1 MARNIYFSEQVRS
14 EQSLYED
21 IVIEALKIYGYDMYY
36 LPRDIINRD
45 DLLNE
50 DVSSRFNSSYMIEM
64 YVDNIEGFDGQ
75 GDIFQKFGVEIR
87 DNVTLTMSRRRWNQA
102 IKRHDNELTSE
113 RPLEGDLVYVPF
125 SRKLFQ
131 IMRVEH
137 EQPFYQINNL
147 PTYKLY
153 CELYEFAGDD
163 FDTGVAIV
171 DEIERSYAYKYIL
184 SFTSGDNATAT
195 AALAS
200 SGNHV
205 ASITV
210 TNGGS
215 GYTSAPIVEF
225 SKPTA
230 VPTTA
235 QATAIS
241 DGFSVTDVNLIDS
254 GMYYLRAPIVG
265 SISPTPGARFKFGNN
280 SLYHDSANA
289 QYAFSG
295 SHTTSPI
302 NNRLVYRWFYWA
314 ESSGQPYNAL
324 LNQGDGWQIYH
335 RSSDNKIVYQDSSVE
350 FENPASIIVYDSDA
364 DSGFWNYIEFHMLN
378 QQAKLHVNSVDMSP
392 VTISYLNYDDTSR
405 ATVLGKPNRTLG
417 ISLLKDSVTQ
427 SFKGYMDHYAFISS
441 GDNEFRDADPI
452 PTTAAIANRDGDTLV
467 LATVLS
473 TFDYV
478 PAVFTAQVSNGRVDQ
493 ILISDPGTNI
503 TNASNAL
510 TISAPTGTA
519 NNFVPRA
526 TAILNNGSVVALDL
540 VIDSTASVGGLPL
553 NSLFAGAGYEG
564 TAPTIKIKPQGG
576 DVLFEPGDKVY
587 QTLSTGVVLE
597 GEVAQFSDSDY
608 KVHVINVQTSD
619 GLYHDFTTNVRLNK
633 DSVNGP
639 GAFVITIEEINQLS
653 ENEQNDQFDTE
664 ADAFLDFSE
673 TNPFGDPS

>member
-36 LPRDIINRD
+36 LPRDIVNRD

-50 DVSSRFNSSYMIEM
+50 DVSSRFNSAYMIEM

-137 EQPFYQINNL
+137 EQPFYQVANL

-153 CELYEFAGDD
+153 CELFEFASDD
-163 FDTGVAIV
+163 FDTGVAVI
-171 DEIERSYAYKYIL
+171 DQIERSYAYKYIL

-195 AALAS
+195 AVLAGD
-200 SGNHV
+200 GNFV
-205 ASITV
+205 SSITV
-210 TNGGS
+210 TNGGT
-215 GYTSAPIVEF
+215 GYTSTPIVEI

-230 VPTTA
+230 SAAVA
-235 QATAIS
+235 RATAIT
-241 DGFSVTDVNLIDS
+241 DGFSVTSIDIIDS
-254 GMYYLRAPIVG
+254 GMYYLRNPVVG
-265 SISPTPGARFKFGNN
+265 SISPTPGPRFKFGNN
-280 SLYHDSANA
+280 ALYHDSANA
-289 QYAFSG
+289 QYSFG
-295 SHTTSPI
+295 TSHIYPPL
-302 NNRLVYRWFYWA
+302 NDRLVYRWFYWA
-314 ESSGQPYNAL
+314 ESSGQTYNAL
-324 LNQGDGWQIYH
+324 LNHGNSFQVYH
-335 RSSDNKIVYQDSSVE
+335 RSADNKIVFQDSALE
-350 FENPASIIVYDSDA
+350 FEHPTSIKMYDSDA
-364 DSGFWNYIEFHMLN
+364 DSGFWNYIELHILN
-378 QQAKLHVNSVDMSP
+378 NQAKLHVNGVDMSP
-392 VTISYLNYDDTSR
+392 VTISILNETDVSELTF
-405 ATVLGKPNRTLG
+405 LGKPNASL
-417 ISLLKDSVTQ
+417 ISLLSRDSVNQ
-427 SFKGYMDHYAFISS
+427 SFKGYIDHYAFIRS
-441 GDNEFRDADPI
+441 GDDQFRDADPI
-452 PTTAAIANRDGDTLV
+452 PTTTAIANRDGDTLV
-467 LATVLS
+467 LATNIA
-473 TFDYV
+473 TFDYL
-478 PAVFTAQVSNGRVDQ
+478 PAIVSANVLHGRVESFTIADA
-493 ILISDPGTNI
+493 GTNI
-503 TNASNAL
+503 TDSSINL
-510 TISAPTGTA
+510 TISAPTGTPEDFTA
-519 NNFVPRA
+519 QA
-526 TAILNNGSVVALDL
+526 TAILSNGSVVGVSL
-540 VIDSTASVGGLPL
+540 VEDSSSSISGI
-553 NSLFAGAGYEG
+553 SLATFLAGAGYGG
-564 TAPTIKIKPQGG
+564 TVPTVTIKPQGG

-619 GLYHDFTTNVRLNK
+619 GLYHDFATNVRLNK

-664 ADAFLDFSE
+664 ANAFLDFSE